1 MRFRRRPTGGGV
13 SSPRPRRPWPG
24 GLANGPLRPDLPSDT
39 AVCASSRKGNEMG
52 PNNAG
57 RDPGS
62 GGTLLLHQL
71 SECKRS
77 AVCIGVAL
85 RMASLESVPLAS
97 TNRGQLIPSAVKCHL
112 RRDLFRWHSSSAAF
126 TRCAC
131 TPVLRGEEN
140 GNYSDSPL
148 SPSLPLYSGG
158 GRGESGV
165 FRAGGLSVVLYANYR
180 SERPRMT
187 RQTSAHDTP
196 NVRA

>member
-1 MRFRRRPTGGGV
+1 MARWPRKRPAAARSTLGYRRVRQFQK
-13 SSPRPRRPWPG
+13 
-24 GLANGPLRPDLPSDT
+24 
-39 AVCASSRKGNEMG
+39 RKRDGTQQR
-52 PNNAG
+52 G

-62 GGTLLLHQL
+62 GGTLLLHQP

-148 SPSLPLYSGG
+148 SPPPPLYSGG
-158 GRGESGV
+158 GRGGV
-165 FRAGGLSVVLYANYR
+165 RGIQGWRAICCPVCQLPLRA
-180 SERPRMT
+180 
-187 RQTSAHDTP
+187 SAHDTP